1 MVGDACWAP
10 LVGDAQSHHPSL
22 RATADPSGLVVGSA
36 GVITHSGR
44 PVSAVALCPA
54 LGRGDADVEAFGGP
68 TQGPAILDDAAGQA
82 QTSGFGQRGIT
93 VGHEGLLGVM
103 LCVVAT
109 HSTQRPSPVSSHSC
123 L

>member
-10 LVGDAQSHHPSL
+10 LVGDGQSHHPSL
-22 RATADPSGLVVGSA
+22 PATADPSGLVVGSA

-44 PVSAVALCPA
+44 PVGAVA

-93 VGHEGLLGVM
+93 MGHEGLLGVV